1 MLGEFI
7 RENPR
12 DPWLMISMKHVTG
25 LGGCF
30 FKARNAKKLQA
41 WYRKHPGLPLDPMW
55 GGWQFHWREA
65 KNPKKK
71 GYTVWSAFDAGTGH
85 LKPSRKPFMFNFR
98 VASLRRTLTALKEVG
113 VRVST
118 RRPRNPRTA
127 SSAGSWTP
135 KATASNC
142 GNQYH
147 PNARTDL
154 KLEMMLKSFLYH
166 VLAMV
171 AVCCLLVIR

>member
-25 LGGCF
+25 LGGFF

-41 WYRKHPGLPLDPMW
+41 WYRKDLGRPLDPAW

-71 GYTVWSAFDAGTGH
+71 GYTVWSAFGADTDYF
-85 LKPSRKPFMFNFR
+85 KPRKKPFMFNFR
-98 VASLRRTLTALKEVG
+98 VASLRRTRTALKKDG
-113 VRVST
+113 VRVDPKT
-118 RRPRNPRTA
+118 EE
-127 SSAGSWTP
+127 SAYGKFGWIMDPEGNRIELWEPP
-135 KATASNC
+135 K
-142 GNQYH
+142 
-147 PNARTDL
+147 
-154 KLEMMLKSFLYH
+154 
-166 VLAMV
+166 
-171 AVCCLLVIR
+171 